1 MYVDDLADAIYLLLK
16 KKTNHK
22 ILNIGSG
29 EEISIINLANKI
41 ANIVK
46 FEGRFIFN
54 KNKPNG
60 TPRKFLNSKNIR
72 SLGWRPKIKLNEGLK
87 RTLNAF
93 ISNNQ
98 QKHKY

>member
-1 MYVDDLADAIYLLLK
+1 MREFLYVDDLADAIYLLL

-46 FEGRFIFN
+46 FEEGLFSIKISQMEPQENF
-54 KNKPNG
+54 K
-60 TPRKFLNSKNIR
+60 LKNIR
-72 SLGWRPKIKLNEGLK
+72 SLRLE
-87 RTLNAF
+87 A
-93 ISNNQ
+93 
-98 QKHKY
+98 